1 MAEVTDDVLRILPA
15 SYSLWIALI
24 LSVGVYFLANFGI
37 GCFRQR
43 RRAAKSVA
51 GIPGPPGHWLK
62 GHLDYVSFST
72 L

>member
-1 MAEVTDDVLRILPA
+1 MSGVTSDVLRILPNA

-24 LSVGVYFLANFGI
+24 LTVGLFFLANFGI
-37 GCFRQR
+37 GCFQQR

-62 GHLDYVSFST
+62 GHLDYVSF
-72 L
+72 